1 MADKRLMKMFLLN
14 EDTFRKLKERL
25 AEEKK
30 YNELDK
36 GMNDVLTKNVSDN
49 DKWLM
54 YRHELYKFLNNR
66 RNVMDYDDL
75 TKGKDAT
82 KPSKKKSNFFNLPV
96 RKPKKYTMA
105 TSTSD
110 LASYINPKRHQDMQT
125 DPWMWKR
132 RQMLNM
138 PTKWWTPTICRP
150 ERKY

>member
-66 RNVMDYDDL
+66 RNVMDYDEL
-75 TKGKDAT
+75 SKGKDAT
-82 KPSKKKSNFFNLPV
+82 KPSKKK
-96 RKPKKYTMA
+96 A
-105 TSTSD
+105 TFSICPC
-110 LASYINPKRHQDMQT
+110 ANPKST
-125 DPWMWKR
+125 PW
-132 RQMLNM
+132 
-138 PTKWWTPTICRP
+138 PRP
-150 ERKY
+150 RPIWLAI